1 VYLIPVDEWY
11 IIPYEALG
19 EKLTLHFSPSGGR
32 QKYGKY
38 REAWDLLQGGKI
50 SIHACV
56 DEVEWET
63 SHFVENENFVA
74 VIGVE

>member
-1 VYLIPVDEWY
+1 L
-11 IIPYEALG
+11 
-19 EKLTLHFSPSGGR
+19 K
-32 QKYGKY
+32 
-38 REAWDLLQGGKI
+38 GGKI
-50 SIHACV
+50 SIQACA

>member
-1 VYLIPVDEWY
+1 VDEWY

-38 REAWDLLQGGKI
+38 REAWDLLKGGKI
-50 SIHACV
+50 SIQACA
-56 DEVEWET
+56 DEVEWEET